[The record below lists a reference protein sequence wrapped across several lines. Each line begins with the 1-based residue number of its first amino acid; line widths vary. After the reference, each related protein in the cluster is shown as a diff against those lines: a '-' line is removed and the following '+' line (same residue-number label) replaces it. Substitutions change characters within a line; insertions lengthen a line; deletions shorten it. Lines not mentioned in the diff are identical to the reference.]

1 MHCIQQHNEDRIQD
15 EVKRESRRK
24 KKIRSKFLPYKI
36 PIDRFTSIIDVV
48 KIDWDYSAGD
58 GKAASPLKPSI
69 TMNCEQNGA
78 HSYNSNASQSAIQPS
93 NQPASTTMATSTKN
107 VQTEVIV
114 TTISKTAD
122 ELRSQIKANNLALKE
137 NLRIGKITLF

>member
-78 HSYNSNASQSAIQPS
+78 QLQ
-93 NQPASTTMATSTKN
+93 QPASHP
-107 VQTEVIV
+107 
-114 TTISKTAD
+114 TIQAASQHNDGNINEKRANRSHRNHHIENGRRIAFTDKSK
-122 ELRSQIKANNLALKE
+122 
-137 NLRIGKITLF
+137 

>member
-78 HSYNSNASQSAIQPS
+78 HSYNSNASQSAIQP
-93 NQPASTTMATSTKN
+93 ASQHNDGNINEKRANRSHRNHHIENGRRIAFTDK
-107 VQTEVIV
+107 
-114 TTISKTAD
+114 SK
-122 ELRSQIKANNLALKE
+122 
-137 NLRIGKITLF
+137 